1 MIKGARRREIKERKC
16 NNGCSTHT
24 FCCPFKKNKFNSQ
37 IWKKT
42 ASGKKRIATIWAKSV
57 TNSNEFWIR
66 PYEGTFCKF
75 ISIHALGHGLGFG
88 QHTHLPAPSPYQP
101 HQRGKFTW
109 RTWPYFYSKGRE
121 GFFLL
126 VSHSQNLGLEPCC
139 GAELFGDGA
148 SAFWHIPQVSVL
160 PFWSCWGK
168 WCSPPSLQRCCSL
181 F

>member
-1 MIKGARRREIKERKC
+1 MGVL
-16 NNGCSTHT
+16 HT
-24 FCCPFKKNKFNSQ
+24 LFAVHLKKNKFNAQ

-66 PYEGTFCKF
+66 PYEGTFRKF

-109 RTWPYFYSKGRE
+109 RTWPYFYSKGKE

-139 GAELFGDGA
+139 GVELFGDGA
-148 SAFWHIPQVSVL
+148 SAFWHIPRVSVL